1 MKRWM
6 KTSICALTLSAMLP
20 MTAFAAE
27 LSISFDKQGTSA
39 TAVLTDVGTDRYA
52 AEVTFQVT
60 NTADI
65 QFAGTADTHAMT
77 VDGSAGTVTL
87 YAASRTPLTA
97 ADGSLK
103 LGTLSV
109 AAGTEVK
116 QVTGAVV
123 LDRTLGRTE
132 YADVSLSVTRD
143 QDGSDNGSNGSDNG
157 TGGDNS
163 TGGSTG
169 GSSGGASH
177 PEAGSTTDSNKNR
190 TPEVSVD
197 GKGGK
202 VKADSDG
209 TVTITPDDGYRIAKI
224 LVNGKEVDIENKLTG
239 LKSTDEVVVTFEKI
253 EETTKPTVSFTDVQ
267 PTDWYAEAVTYAV
280 ENGLF
285 QGTSATTFEPNAN
298 MNRAMLVTVLYRMS
312 GEQAKADTAFGD
324 VAQDAWY
331 AEAVAW
337 AKTNGI
343 VSGVSATQFA
353 PNQNVTREQMAA
365 ILYRYAQYKG
375 RETGNADANLAAFAD
390 ANTVSSYAVPAMN
403 WAVKNGLISGT
414 SATTLSPNGSATRAQ
429 VATILMRYQKNA

>member
-6 KTSICALTLSAMLP
+6 KTSICALTLGAMLP

-123 LDRTLGRTE
+123 LDRSLGQKT
-132 YADVSLSVTRD
+132 YDDVSLSVTQD
-143 QDGSDNGSNGSDNG
+143 QSS
-157 TGGDNS
+157 
-163 TGGSTG
+163 
-169 GSSGGASH
+169 SSGGASH
-177 PEAGSTTDSNKNR
+177 PEAGSTTDSNKDR

-267 PTDWYAEAVTYAV
+267 PTDWYAEAVIYAV

-324 VAQDAWY
+324 VAQNAWY

-375 RETGNADANLAAFAD
+375 QEAGNADANLAAFAD

>member
-1 MKRWM
+1 MKRWL
-6 KTSICALTLSAMLP
+6 KTSICALTLGAMLP
-20 MTAFAAE
+20 MSAFAAE
-27 LSISFDKQGTSA
+27 LSITFDKQGTSA
-39 TAVLTDVGTDRYA
+39 ATALTGVGSDRYA
-52 AEVTFQVT
+52 AEVTFAVT

-65 QFAGTADTHAMT
+65 RFDGTGDTHAVT
-77 VDGSAGTVTL
+77 VNSTDGTVTL
-87 YAASRTPLTA
+87 YAASRTPLTT
-97 ADGSLK
+97 ADGTLN

-109 AAGTEVK
+109 AAGTEIK
-116 QVTGAVV
+116 QVNGAVV
-123 LDRTLGRTE
+123 LDRSLGRQE
-132 YADVSLSVTRD
+132 YADVSLTVTREEPEVPG
-143 QDGSDNGSNGSDNG
+143 GSDNGSNGSD
-157 TGGDNS
+157 T
-163 TGGSTG
+163 STG

-177 PEAGSTTDSNKNR
+177 PEAGSTTDSGKDR

-224 LVNGKEVDIENKLTG
+224 TVNGKEVEIQNKLTG
-239 LKSTDEVVVTFEKI
+239 LKSTDEIVVTFEKI
-253 EETTKPTVSFTDVQ
+253 EETTKPAVSFADVQ

-285 QGTSATTFEPNAN
+285 QGTSATTFAPNAN

-312 GEQAKADTAFGD
+312 GDSAQADTAFGD
-324 VAQDAWY
+324 VAQNAWY

-343 VSGVSATQFA
+343 VSGVSADQFA
-353 PNQNVTREQMAA
+353 PGQNVTREQMAA

-375 RETGNADANLAAFAD
+375 LETGADDANLTAFGD
-390 ANTVSSYAVPAMN
+390 ANTVSDYALPAMN

-414 SATTLSPNGSATRAQ
+414 SSDALSPNGSATRAQ
-429 VATILMRYQKNA
+429 VAAILMRYQQNI

>member
-6 KTSICALTLSAMLP
+6 KTSICALTLGAMLP

-52 AEVTFQVT
+52 AEVTLAVT

-123 LDRTLGRTE
+123 LDRTLGQKT
-132 YADVSLSVTRD
+132 YDDVSLSVTQD
-143 QDGSDNGSNGSDNG
+143 QGS
-157 TGGDNS
+157 
-163 TGGSTG
+163 
-169 GSSGGASH
+169 SSGGASH
-177 PEAGSTTDSNKNR
+177 PEAGSNTDSNKDR

-253 EETTKPTVSFTDVQ
+253 EESGETTVSFTDVQ

-324 VAQDAWY
+324 VAQNAWY

-375 RETGNADANLAAFAD
+375 QETGNADAKLAAFAD
-390 ANTVSSYAVPAMN
+390 ANTVSSYALPAMN

-414 SATTLSPNGSATRAQ
+414 STTTLSPNGSATRAQ

>member
-6 KTSICALTLSAMLP
+6 KTSICALTLGAMLP

-65 QFAGTADTHAMT
+65 QFAGMADTHAMT

-97 ADGSLK
+97 ADGALK

-123 LDRTLGRTE
+123 LDRTLGQKT
-132 YADVSLSVTRD
+132 YDDVSLSVTQD
-143 QDGSDNGSNGSDNG
+143 QGS
-157 TGGDNS
+157 
-163 TGGSTG
+163 
-169 GSSGGASH
+169 SSGGASH
-177 PEAGSTTDSNKNR
+177 PEAGSTTDSNKDR

-285 QGTSATTFEPNAN
+285 QGTSATTFAPNAN

-324 VAQDAWY
+324 VAQNAWY

-375 RETGNADANLAAFAD
+375 QETGNADANLAVFAD

>member
-1 MKRWM
+1 MKRWL
-6 KTSICALTLSAMLP
+6 KTGICALTLGAMLP

-27 LSISFDKQGTSA
+27 LSVSFDKQGTSA
-39 TAVLTDVGTDRYA
+39 SVGLTDVGTDRYA
-52 AEVTFQVT
+52 AEVTFTVT
-60 NTADI
+60 NTAGI
-65 QFAGTADTHAMT
+65 QFAGTADTNAVT
-77 VDGSAGTVTL
+77 VDGAAGTVTL

-97 ADGSLK
+97 TNGTLN

-109 AAGTEVK
+109 ATGTEVSK
-116 QVTGAVV
+116 NPATVVV
-123 LDRTLGRTE
+123 LDRSLGRTE
-132 YADVSLSVTRD
+132 YPDVQLAVTYD
-143 QDGSDNGSNGSDNG
+143 QSNDSND
-157 TGGDNS
+157 S
-163 TGGSTG
+163 SSGGST

-177 PEAGSTTDSNKNR
+177 PTAGTTDSSKDR
-190 TPEVSVD
+190 TPQVSVD

-209 TVTITPDDGYRIAKI
+209 TVTITPNEGYRIAKI
-224 LVNGKEVDIENKLTG
+224 LVNGKEVEISDKLTG
-239 LKSTDEVVVTFEKI
+239 LKSSDEVVVTFEQI
-253 EETTKPTVSFTDVQ
+253 PETETQKPTVSFTDVQ

-285 QGTSATTFEPNAN
+285 QGTSATTFAPNAN

-312 GEQAKADTAFGD
+312 GEQSKADAAFSD

-343 VSGVSATQFA
+343 VSGTSATQFA

-375 RETGNADANLAAFAD
+375 QETSTDQSGLEHFTDV
-390 ANTVSSYAVPAMN
+390 NTVSSYAVPAMN
-403 WAVKNGLISGT
+403 WAVQNGLISGT
-414 SATTLSPNGSATRAQ
+414 STTTLTPTGNATRAQ

>member
-1 MKRWM
+1 MKRWL
-6 KTSICALTLSAMLP
+6 KTSICALTLGAMLP
-20 MTAFAAE
+20 MSAFAAE
-27 LSISFDKQGTSA
+27 LSITFDKQGTSA
-39 TAVLTDVGTDRYA
+39 ATVLTGVGSDRYA
-52 AEVTFQVT
+52 AEVTFAVT

-65 QFAGTADTHAMT
+65 RFDGTGDTHAVT
-77 VDGSAGTVTL
+77 VNSTDGTVTL
-87 YAASRTPLTA
+87 YAASRTPLTT
-97 ADGSLK
+97 ADGTLN

-109 AAGTEVK
+109 AAGTEIK
-116 QVTGAVV
+116 QVNGAVV
-123 LDRTLGRTE
+123 LDRSLGRQE
-132 YADVSLSVTRD
+132 YPDVSLTVTREEPEAPG
-143 QDGSDNGSNGSDNG
+143 GSD
-157 TGGDNS
+157 T
-163 TGGSTG
+163 STG

-177 PEAGSTTDSNKNR
+177 PESGSTTDSDQDR

-224 LVNGKEVDIENKLTG
+224 TVNGKEVEIHNKLTG
-239 LKSTDEVVVTFEKI
+239 MKSTDEVVVTFEKI
-253 EETTKPTVSFTDVQ
+253 EETTKPAVSFADVQ

-312 GEQAKADTAFGD
+312 GEQAQADTAFGD
-324 VAQDAWY
+324 VAQNAWY

-343 VSGVSATQFA
+343 VSGVSADQFA
-353 PNQNVTREQMAA
+353 PGQNVTREQMAA

-375 RETGNADANLAAFAD
+375 LETGADDANL
-390 ANTVSSYAVPAMN
+390 TVFGDVNRVSGYALPAMK
-403 WAVKNGLISGT
+403 WAVGNGLISGT
-414 SATTLSPNGSATRAQ
+414 SSDALSPNGSATRAQ
-429 VATILMRYQKNA
+429 VATILMRYQQNI